1 MKAFDKRSALGATFA
16 FAAASL
22 ASSAALAYNAP
33 YSTPEGITLVDVS
46 KLMDEAI
53 PQFLWRRL
61 GDADGKPL
69 YTYDAD
75 QGGKSSCYGECA
87 REFPPFAADAVAKGT
102 GDFSILQRADHLRQ
116 WVYQGKPLYRYS
128 GKDPDGEPVGARF
141 ELAENPAWHDPSS
154 RIYSPRQGWRR
165 AAYAP
170 ERSLARPPNIEID
183 GLAVAN
189 GFGFIDAASHLT
201 LYAAPVAQKLAGA
214 WLPLRAS
221 ALALPL
227 GEFTVVKRKDD
238 GTHQWAYQGEALYT
252 YSGDYAPG
260 EVNGIFA
267 GDKGVQAAL
276 AYRNFMPPGLQIGQ
290 YSGRGPLLTTA
301 AGLTLY
307 TEARY
312 VLQYGGRETRTG
324 YAVSYN
330 DAKSQGAVGCEGDC
344 TVAWKPFLAAADAQ
358 SWGFWELIAR
368 ADGTK
373 QWAFKGSPIYSYVGD
388 QRPGSAEGNNRHV
401 IVYGGTDGQIIY
413 SNPGVDPRDPAPRLG
428 RLDMMAAVGPRR
440 HYDDDDTPLPEPAA
454 ATTADASASS
464 KLGAASAAAAK
475 KGGPGSRFPR
485 PDPRAGA
492 GFYWHTASLFY

>member
-1 MKAFDKRSALGATFA
+1 MRPDRRRPRLLTAVLVT
-16 FAAASL
+16 ASL
-22 ASSAALAYNAP
+22 AAGNALAYEAP
-33 YSTPEGITLVDVS
+33 YSTPAGITLVDVS

-75 QGGKSSCYGECA
+75 SSGRSSCYDACA
-87 REFPPFAADAVAKGT
+87 REFPPFVADQHARGS
-102 GDFSILQRADHLRQ
+102 GDFTILVRADHQRQ

-128 GKDPDGEPVGARF
+128 GRDPNGEPVGARF

-154 RIYSPRQGWRR
+154 SIYSPRHGWRR
-165 AAYAP
+165 AAFTP
-170 ERSLARPPNIEID
+170 EKSIAMPPNVEID

-189 GFGFIDAASHLT
+189 GFGFVDAATHLT
-201 LYAAPVAQKLAGA
+201 LYAAPLTRKLSSD
-214 WLPLRAS
+214 WLPVRAS
-221 ALALPL
+221 ALALPV
-227 GEFTVVKRKDD
+227 GEFSIVKRKDD
-238 GTHQWAYQGEALYT
+238 GTRQWAYRGEALYI
-252 YSGDYAPG
+252 YASDYAPG

-267 GDKGVQAAL
+267 GQAGVQPAL
-276 AYRNFMPPGLQIGQ
+276 AYRNFMPSGLHIRQ
-290 YSGRGPLLTTA
+290 YPGRGPLLTNA

-344 TVAWKPFLAAADAQ
+344 TDTWKPFLAAPDAIA
-358 SWGFWELIAR
+358 WGFWEPVAR
-368 ADGTK
+368 ADGSK

-388 QRPGSAEGNNRHV
+388 RKPGDVEGNNRHV
-401 IVYGGTDGQIIY
+401 IVYGGLHGQIVY

-428 RLDMMAAVGPRR
+428 KLDMIAAVGPKR
-440 HYDDDDTPLPEPAA
+440 HYDDDDTPLPEPRSASEVKPSGPA
-454 ATTADASASS
+454 ASAPAS
-464 KLGAASAAAAK
+464 AERSAAAA
-475 KGGPGSRFPR
+475 RRYQR